1 MYWFSRFEA
10 MAQAYPLTDTLI
22 QNFLITNFKGNPVQ
36 NLMVADDAVFC
47 IDGFVQY
54 FLAAINAGDVN
65 QIKECCHIGERLFL
79 LNEENV
85 AGMLSMHLIT
95 TIFPVLE
102 KKIQEQKQIRSLL
115 MERLLLCFNYYL
127 TLENNWLY

>member
-1 MYWFSRFEA
+1 
-10 MAQAYPLTDTLI
+10 
-22 QNFLITNFKGNPVQ
+22 
-36 NLMVADDAVFC
+36 
-47 IDGFVQY
+47 
-54 FLAAINAGDVN
+54 
-65 QIKECCHIGERLFL
+65 
-79 LNEENV
+79 
-85 AGMLSMHLIT
+85 MLSMHLIT